1 MIPRINLLPHRE
13 RRREQRKKDFVTL
26 GVLVALLAAVS
37 CGAVAFVIGT
47 RIDDQRARN
56 EMIRSANERLDQ
68 QLKEVAS
75 LNADIDALHAR
86 QEAVESLQ
94 MNRTLIVHLFDE
106 LVAQTPD
113 GLFLDSV
120 RQRQNRQILLGGYAD
135 SNERVSEFLRNL
147 SGGTR
152 WLGKPELL
160 EIKSANADGAGSGK
174 AGARAGSTGID
185 PRLFEFSLN
194 VTLTDHESGDK
205 SSVQKIARG
214 PATSGSAR

>member
-56 EMIRSANERLDQ
+56 EMIRSANVRLDQ

-106 LVAQTPD
+106 LVTQAPD
-113 GLFLDSV
+113 GLFLNSV

-160 EIKSANADGAGSGK
+160 EIKAANANDGRTA
-174 AGARAGSTGID
+174 ARARPASVD

-194 VTLTDHESGDK
+194 VTLNDHESGDK
-205 SSVQKIARG
+205 PSPQKIARG
-214 PATSGSAR
+214 PATGGPAR